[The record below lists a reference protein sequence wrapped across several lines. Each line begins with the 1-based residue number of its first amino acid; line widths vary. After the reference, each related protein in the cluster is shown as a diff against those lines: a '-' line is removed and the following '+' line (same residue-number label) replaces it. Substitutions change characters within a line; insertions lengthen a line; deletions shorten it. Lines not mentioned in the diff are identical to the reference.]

1 MLGLE
6 RVHHRRGIGRT
17 IAPGE
22 LHFVDYDYA
31 SVAGQ
36 ASQIR
41 SRTYQIEG
49 APAPPPQGAIA

>member
-6 RVHHRRGIGRT
+6 RVHHGCGIGHT
-17 IAPGE
+17 IVPGE

-31 SVAGQ
+31 LVAGQ

-49 APAPPPQGAIA
+49 ARAPPPQGAIA